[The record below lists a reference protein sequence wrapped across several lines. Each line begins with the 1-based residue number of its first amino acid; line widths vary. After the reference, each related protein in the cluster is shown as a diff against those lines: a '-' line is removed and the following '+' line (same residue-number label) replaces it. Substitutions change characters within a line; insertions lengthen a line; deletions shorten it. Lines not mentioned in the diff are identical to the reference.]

1 MQFFFIRHGEST
13 NNALWNERHCSDARC
28 ADPELTEQGWE
39 QSRRLAYLLKSGDPL
54 GGTTSPG
61 EVIGFGLTHLYCS
74 LMVRST
80 ATGWAISQAL
90 QLPLQAWE
98 DTHEEGGIYL
108 QGVKGEKYAGQSGKN
123 RTYFESQFPGMI
135 LPDTLDKAGWWNC
148 RPYEEPDACAQR
160 ARRFL
165 NLLIERHGEADDR
178 VAVISHI
185 GFYNQVLSAIL
196 CGQSKLVW
204 ARLNNAGITRID
216 FTNGLVD
223 LVYMNRTDFLPAS
236 LVT

>member
-28 ADPELTEQGWE
+28 ADPELTQQGWE
-39 QSRRLAYLLKSGDPL
+39 QSRRLGAFLKSGDPL
-54 GGTTSPG
+54 GGKTTSG

-74 LMVRST
+74 LMIRST
-80 ATGWAISQAL
+80 ATGWVVSQTL
-90 QLPLQAWE
+90 DIPLQAWE

-108 QGVKGEKYAGQSGKN
+108 QGVKGEKYVGQSGKN
-123 RTYFESQFPGMI
+123 RSYFESQYPGMI
-135 LPDTLDKAGWWNC
+135 LPDNLGEAGWWDC
-148 RPYEEPDACAQR
+148 RPFEEPEACSIR

-165 NLLIERHGEADDR
+165 DQLLERHGETDDR

-185 GFYNQVLSAIL
+185 GFYNNLLGAIL

-204 ARLNNAGITRID
+204 ARLNNSGITRID

-223 LVYMNRTDFLPAS
+223 LVYMNRSDFLPTS
-236 LVT
+236 LIT